1 MGLISRMRARVN
13 HRKHTAS
20 PPPPHPARIV
30 FRAGRYETCLP
41 FDNPADDETGWQ
53 YVLDIT
59 SIGFRADR
67 IGTAIYITGSPSADI
82 CEGRP
87 S

>member
-1 MGLISRMRARVN
+1 MHALVK
-13 HRKHTAS
+13 HRKSTAS
-20 PPPPHPARIV
+20 PPPQHPARIV
-30 FRAGRYETCLP
+30 FCAGRYETCLP
-41 FDNPADDETGWQ
+41 FDDPPDSEETGWG

-67 IGTAIYITGSPSADI
+67 VGDAIYITGRPNTDI
-82 CEGRP
+82 ARGRP